1 MKAYETHESEENYL
15 ESILMLSM
23 QHQNVRA
30 VDIANMLGFSKPSVS
45 VALKRLREED
55 KVLVDDKGYL
65 SLTEAGMKIAK
76 STYEK
81 HVVLTDVLIS
91 LGVNAYTASQDA
103 CRIEHVLSPESFSRI
118 KEFYN
123 TRKAEQDASADAE
136 ANVSAPKTAAS
147 AEK

>member
-55 KVLVDDKGYL
+55 KVLVDDKGFL
-65 SLTEAGMKIAK
+65 SLTESGMKIAK

-103 CRIEHVLSPESFSRI
+103 CRIEHVLSPESFTRI

-123 TRKAEQDASADAE
+123 KRKAEAE
-136 ANVSAPKTAAS
+136 QA
-147 AEK
+147 

>member
-65 SLTEAGMKIAK
+65 SLTESGMKIAK
-76 STYEK
+76 ATYEK

-103 CRIEHVLSPESFSRI
+103 CRIEHVLSPESFTRI

-123 TRKAEQDASADAE
+123 KRKAEAE
-136 ANVSAPKTAAS
+136 QG
-147 AEK
+147 

>member
-65 SLTEAGMKIAK
+65 SLTESGMKIAK

-103 CRIEHVLSPESFSRI
+103 CRIEHVLSPESFTRI
-118 KEFYN
+118 KDFYN
-123 TRKAEQDASADAE
+123 KRKAEAE
-136 ANVSAPKTAAS
+136 Q
-147 AEK
+147 E

>member
-65 SLTEAGMKIAK
+65 SLTESGMKIAK

-103 CRIEHVLSPESFSRI
+103 CRIEHVLSPESFTRI
-118 KEFYN
+118 KDFYN
-123 TRKAEQDASADAE
+123 KRKAEAE
-136 ANVSAPKTAAS
+136 QTQAN
-147 AEK
+147 E

>member
-55 KVLVDDKGYL
+55 KVLVDDTGYL
-65 SLTEAGMKIAK
+65 SLTESGMKIAK

-103 CRIEHVLSPESFSRI
+103 CRIEHVLSPESFTRI
-118 KEFYN
+118 KDFYN
-123 TRKAEQDASADAE
+123 KRKAEAE
-136 ANVSAPKTAAS
+136 Q
-147 AEK
+147 E

>member
-55 KVLVDDKGYL
+55 KVVVDDKGFL
-65 SLTEAGMKIAK
+65 SLTESGMRIAK

-118 KEFYN
+118 KDFYN
-123 TRKAEQDASADAE
+123 KRKAEEEAAE
-136 ANVSAPKTAAS
+136 AAAANAGG
-147 AEK
+147 AEAEAE

>member
-65 SLTEAGMKIAK
+65 SLTESGMKIAK

-103 CRIEHVLSPESFSRI
+103 CRIEHVLSPESFTRI

-123 TRKAEQDASADAE
+123 KRKAETEQ
-136 ANVSAPKTAAS
+136 V
-147 AEK
+147 

>member
-65 SLTEAGMKIAK
+65 SLTESGMKIAK

-103 CRIEHVLSPESFSRI
+103 CRIEHVLSPESFTRI

-123 TRKAEQDASADAE
+123 RRKAEAE
-136 ANVSAPKTAAS
+136 QG
-147 AEK
+147 

>member
-65 SLTEAGMKIAK
+65 SLTESGMKIAK

-103 CRIEHVLSPESFSRI
+103 CRIEHVLSPESFTRI
-118 KEFYN
+118 KDFYN
-123 TRKAEQDASADAE
+123 KRKVEAEQTQTNE
-136 ANVSAPKTAAS
+136 
-147 AEK
+147 

>member
-65 SLTEAGMKIAK
+65 SLTESGMKIAK

-103 CRIEHVLSPESFSRI
+103 CRIEHVLSPESFTRI

-123 TRKAEQDASADAE
+123 RRKAEAE
-136 ANVSAPKTAAS
+136 LG
-147 AEK
+147 

>member
-65 SLTEAGMKIAK
+65 SLTESGMKIAK

-103 CRIEHVLSPESFSRI
+103 CRIEHVLSPESFTRI
-118 KEFYN
+118 KDFYN
-123 TRKAEQDASADAE
+123 KRKAETEQGPA
-136 ANVSAPKTAAS
+136 
-147 AEK
+147 

>member
-65 SLTEAGMKIAK
+65 SLTESGMKIAK

-103 CRIEHVLSPESFSRI
+103 CRIEHVLSPESFTRI
-118 KEFYN
+118 KDFYN
-123 TRKAEQDASADAE
+123 KRKADAE
-136 ANVSAPKTAAS
+136 QTQAN
-147 AEK
+147 E

>member
-65 SLTEAGMKIAK
+65 SLTESGMKIAK

-103 CRIEHVLSPESFSRI
+103 CRIEHVLSPESFTRI

-123 TRKAEQDASADAE
+123 KRKAEAE
-136 ANVSAPKTAAS
+136 QG
-147 AEK
+147 

>member
-65 SLTEAGMKIAK
+65 SLTESGMKIAK

-103 CRIEHVLSPESFSRI
+103 CRIEHVLSPESFTRI
-118 KEFYN
+118 KDFYN
-123 TRKAEQDASADAE
+123 KRRAEAEQG
-136 ANVSAPKTAAS
+136 
-147 AEK
+147 